1 MWLNKDFTLFIY
13 LTNAMF
19 LVNYVSCAKSKKS
32 SSASSTSN
40 LLDKESQQWSKASCK
55 STKKDHIMKLRAK
68 KSTDQLMSCLIK
80 ALQSSN
86 DAFLWSVLGE
96 SFQAFPDKTKAAK
109 TCFKEASKHGG
120 KISKFIQ
127 KWHFIGPFG
136 IGKAEVDGDP
146 LEEWG
151 GVKNV
156 SKYRW
161 DKKFVLYSELVAQGE
176 IKWMEISQHTAAE
189 PVAIAPPVNWNELVM
204 SLQSMGITEWQG
216 WALGDFFVNEDDAT
230 VLVQCLGVHTVYIDD
245 SVMTGDV
252 YRRDLFWSSVQ
263 LSRGIHTLQLRL
275 RSKGS
280 FAFTCNIKLLD
291 TKQTFQVLSPTYLP
305 DLVDGKLFS
314 TFISLPISNLHSSHW
329 LKVTKVSAIKEQSSS
344 VRFSVKLTAQD
355 KAFAIAPGQV
365 RPIKITLEY
374 KNGKEQLFDN
384 GICSD
389 VKLVFKISTN
399 KGPDQKFAINLR
411 CRKGSESFVFTF
423 LDHDA
428 SVQHGAAIA
437 PLTACSSGICP
448 VLLTLHGTTVP
459 PQNQAD
465 SYKRMENG
473 KWVFGV
479 DHLWLVA
486 PTRHGAHNWEGPGE
500 LTAMMALRS
509 FAKFT
514 KDAPWIGPQADEDRV
529 VFAGHSMGG
538 HGAWQLGTHYPDH
551 ALALVSAA
559 GWIKK
564 EDYGESNLFFR
575 HDISTSHTSP
585 AVKGI
590 LEACTA
596 ENDADKHVSNLHGLP
611 IMIRIGAADRTVHPY
626 YTRRMFRL
634 LRQQRTNVTYSEI
647 ADKEHWWW
655 DTYKTND
662 GGVVNDP
669 VIRNFAV
676 SHAQHAAK
684 PSASWRCEGDG
695 ECGETDATEKYKQ
708 NEITDR
714 NTAGSGKFR
723 LTIYNPVANT
733 GLRGVRIMQ
742 QTVPFRQSSVDI
754 HFNSNLV
761 VLTTENVA
769 RLCLKEPSVSPVM
782 WHQRSVEIDGA
793 VIGAV
798 ESQASQDCVI
808 SLCKS
813 DGSIWEPCQD
823 AFFESEFTRGPAN
836 IGPARRVAEG
846 PFLIVTGT
854 SSQQKHVTT
863 VLRQFAVYIA
873 NLFFL
878 TSDAWAPVVSDAE
891 LDEETAEQYNLI
903 LVGSPL
909 ENSWVEKYHGKVPLQ
924 YKDKSLALGGCTFSS
939 PQTGAVFLAPHAGS
953 RLALV
958 ISGNSIEG
966 IRDAVH
972 LATPTIPPMTRSPFS
987 NMVPDYVITGPLFR
1001 ARGPG
1006 GYLCSG
1012 FWNNRWGYGRETSSC
1027 VC

>member
-1 MWLNKDFTLFIY
+1 
-13 LTNAMF
+13 
-19 LVNYVSCAKSKKS
+19 
-32 SSASSTSN
+32 
-40 LLDKESQQWSKASCK
+40 
-55 STKKDHIMKLRAK
+55 MKLRAK
-68 KSTDQLMSCLIK
+68 KSTDQLISCLIK
-80 ALQSSN
+80 SLQTSS

-96 SFQAFPDKTKAAK
+96 SFQTLPEKTKAANI
-109 TCFKEASKHGG
+109 CFKEGTKHGG
-120 KISKFIQ
+120 KLSKFIQ
-127 KWHFIGPFG
+127 KWHFIGPFV

-151 GVKNV
+151 GVKNI
-156 SKYRW
+156 SRHRW

-176 IKWMEISQHTAAE
+176 IKWLEINQHTAAE
-189 PVAIAPPVNWNELVM
+189 PVAIAPSVNWNELVM

-216 WALGDFFVNEDDAT
+216 WVLGDFFVNEIDAT

-245 SVMTGDV
+245 AILTGDV
-252 YRRDLFWSSVQ
+252 YRRDQFWSSVQ
-263 LSRGIHTLQLRL
+263 LSRGIHSLQLRL

-280 FAFTCNIKLLD
+280 FAFTCNIKLLE
-291 TKQTFQVLSPTYLP
+291 TKHSFEVLSPSYLP

-314 TFISLPISNLHSSHW
+314 TLISIPISNLHGTHW
-329 LKVTKVSAIKEQSSS
+329 LKVTKVSTMKESSS
-344 VRFSVKLTAQD
+344 GVQLSAKLSAQD
-355 KAFAIAPGQV
+355 KALAIAPGQV
-365 RPIKITLEY
+365 RPIKISLQY
-374 KNGKEQLFDN
+374 KNGKEQSHDHAV
-384 GICSD
+384 CSD
-389 VKLVFKISTN
+389 VKLVLKISTN
-399 KGPDQKFAINLR
+399 KGADQKLVLNLR
-411 CRKGSESFVFTF
+411 CRKRSESFLFTF
-423 LDHDA
+423 LDHDN
-428 SVQHGAAIA
+428 SVQHGAAIV
-437 PLTACSSGICP
+437 PLTSCSSGICP

-479 DHLWLVA
+479 QGLWVVA

-500 LTAMMALRS
+500 LTAMTALRS
-509 FAKFT
+509 FAKLT
-514 KDAPWIGPQADEDRV
+514 KDAPWIGPQADEDQV

-551 ALALVSAA
+551 ALAVISAA

-596 ENDADKHVSNLHGLP
+596 ENDADKHVSNLHGVP
-611 IMIRIGAADRTVHPY
+611 IMIRIGTADRTVHPY
-626 YTRRMFRL
+626 YTRCMFRL
-634 LRQQRTNVTYSEI
+634 LRQQQSNVTYSEL

-676 SHAQHAAK
+676 SHAGNAGK
-684 PSASWRCEGDG
+684 PSSPATSVYCDSEKDG
-695 ECGETDATEKYKQ
+695 ECSETDASEKYILSS
-708 NEITDR
+708 NGITDR
-714 NTAGSGKFR
+714 NAAGNGKFR
-723 LTIYNPVANT
+723 LTIYNPVSNT
-733 GLRGVRIMQ
+733 GLRGVRVMQ
-742 QTVPFRQSSVDI
+742 QIVPFRQSTVDI
-754 HFNSNLV
+754 HFSANLV
-761 VLTTENVA
+761 SMTTENVA
-769 RLCLKEPSVSPVM
+769 RLCLKESSVSPVQ
-782 WHQRSVEIDGA
+782 WHQRSVTIDGTVISA
-793 VIGAV
+793 VKT
-798 ESQASQDCVI
+798 QASQECFFSV
-808 SLCKS
+808 CKS
-813 DGSIWEPCQD
+813 DHSKWEPCQD
-823 AFFESEFTRGPAN
+823 TVLESELTRGPAN
-836 IGPARRVAEG
+836 MGPARRVAEG
-846 PFLIVTGT
+846 TFLIVTGT
-854 SSQQKHVTT
+854 SSQEHQITT
-863 VLRQFAVYIA
+863 ALRQFAVYIA

-878 TSDAWAPVVSDAE
+878 TSDAWALVVSDVE
-891 LDEETAEQYNLI
+891 LSEETAEQYNLI

-909 ENSWVEKYHGKVPLQ
+909 ENTWVEKYHKKVPLQ
-924 YKDKSLALGGCTFSS
+924 YKDKTLTLGECAFPS

-958 ISGNSIEG
+958 ISGNSFEG

-987 NMVPDYVITGPLFR
+987 NMVPDYVITGPQFR

-1006 GYLCSG
+1006 GYLCAG
-1012 FWNNRWGYGRETSSC
+1012 FWNNRWGYGREISSC